1 MQFVVQSGAEPG
13 KTYDLN
19 VGTELSVGRQSANQI
34 VVSDEQVSRR
44 HAEIK
49 GIAGGALVTDLGS
62 SNGTFVNGTRVSS
75 PQTIRPGDTLQ
86 VGTTVLRLVDSDNV
100 VSTMPAGYDQ
110 PAPLNN
116 NNYNAG
122 FDNNSAAQAAPINN
136 YANNNM
142 AGYQQPSENTYNPN
156 PNGNYG
162 QAGSASTQA
171 ANNYNPNA
179 YQQQPPPPNAYINAS
194 YNQGQA
200 ATPAKTGTG
209 LPMPILIGVAV
220 VVALLIIGGILLVV
234 LGGGGGGGGADL
246 PAPPKSSKVNLTL
259 DDLKKLSPGEVPSDT
274 SGVTLASYDSEDN
287 TDSILKFYR
296 DDFNKKGW
304 ASKEDTVTSLAYTK
318 GDQAGAVAVIPLPNQ
333 ETITGLETVL
343 PALKGQLKVGHTLV
357 ITIKGPTNKINI
369 TPGAQL
375 MGKAA

>member
-49 GIAGGALVTDLGS
+49 GVAGGALVTDLGS

-122 FDNNSAAQAAPINN
+122 FDNNAAAQAAPIS
-136 YANNNM
+136 YANNNP
-142 AGYQQPSENTYNPN
+142 AGGYQQPAENAYNPN

-162 QAGSASTQA
+162 QVGPASTQA
-171 ANNYNPNA
+171 ANNYNANA
-179 YQQQPPPPNAYINAS
+179 YQQPPQPNAYVNTG
-194 YNQGQA
+194 YNNNSGQA
-200 ATPAKTGTG
+200 AAPAKARTA
-209 LPMPILIGVAV
+209 LPMPILIGVAA
-220 VVALLIIGGILLVV
+220 VVALLVIGGIVLVV
-234 LGGGGGGGGADL
+234 LGGGGGGDL
-246 PAPPKSSKVNLTL
+246 PAPPNSTKVSLTL
-259 DDLKKLSPGEVPSDT
+259 DDFKKLSPGEVPSDT
-274 SGVTLASYDSEDN
+274 SGVTLASYDSSDQA
-287 TDSILKFYR
+287 DSIIKFYR

-304 ASKEDTVTSLAYTK
+304 TSKEDTATSLAYTK
-318 GDQAGAVAVIPLPNQ
+318 GDQAGAVVVIPIPNQ
-333 ETITGLETVL
+333 DAITGIETVL
-343 PALKGQLKVGHTLV
+343 PALKGQLKAGHTLIIAV
-357 ITIKGPTNKINI
+357 KGPANKLNI
-369 TPGAQL
+369 TPPAQL
-375 MGKAA
+375 MGRAA